1 MIRETSLPHGRP
13 GFQSIRKSSFDEL
26 HGPLQRNLRCRR
38 HQYVNV
44 IRHDHEFIET
54 EFSCVAVVRESVD
67 QKFRG
72 RLPAKDRLA
81 LGSDGGD
88 EEGAVA
94 VHFEMV
100 AGRESLV
107 CERSHKQRSMCFRT
121 GLAVWSMAL
130 SARRESKKM
139 EPAPQGRQERASDFE
154 NRRQSAVEERPFK
167 GRDRRFP
174 KKQGFSPSSR
184 ATSEVCSAFSDN
196 GSQGLKAATLRRTQR
211 GP

>member
-100 AGRESLV
+100 AGRQSLV

-130 SARRESKKM
+130 SARRESKKWSRPSGTAGTPLRLRKSAS
-139 EPAPQGRQERASDFE
+139 ERRGRAALQGPRSTL
-154 NRRQSAVEERPFK
+154 
-167 GRDRRFP
+167 P
-174 KKQGFSPSSR
+174 KE
-184 ATSEVCSAFSDN
+184 T
-196 GSQGLKAATLRRTQR
+196 GL
-211 GP
+211 